1 MTEGAFRLVM
11 AAPVA
16 AIHALKNLHACKTR
30 IPYTRPGMTIE
41 RGEQTKRAARE
52 PPFLKDMSE
61 GD

>member
-1 MTEGAFRLVM
+1 M